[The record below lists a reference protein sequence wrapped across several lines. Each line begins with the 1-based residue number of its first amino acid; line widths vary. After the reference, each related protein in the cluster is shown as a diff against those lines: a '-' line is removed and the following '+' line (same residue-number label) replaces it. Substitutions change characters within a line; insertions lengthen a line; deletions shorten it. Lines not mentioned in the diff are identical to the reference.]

1 MCSIREQ
8 VLHAEQFAKNPHLE
22 VVYQGKPN
30 AINLPF
36 GNFGWFYYWVC
47 HIKTVSW
54 IFNHLTEHIDW
65 ERIASEANGG
75 SELKRPGWKG
85 LA

>member
-36 GNFGWFYYWVC
+36 GNLDGFITGFA
-47 HIKTVSW
+47 T
-54 IFNHLTEHIDW
+54 
-65 ERIASEANGG
+65 
-75 SELKRPGWKG
+75 LKLFLGFSIT
-85 LA
+85 